1 VSEEGQAI
9 FSSWKGAII
18 DNRGKP
24 DKAIPEGVALPVPRQ
39 YDKARGMLAFMGWDG
54 LVVFDESVNV
64 VDLARGYMKAVQ
76 RYSCGRCIPC
86 RVGTRVMLEILERIR
101 EGHGR
106 EGDLESLERLG
117 RNVKESSK
125 CQVGQTGTVAVLDTL
140 KYYRDDY
147 VKAIE
152 EGKALET
159 REYKTHLT
167 APCMDAC
174 PVHLDV
180 PAYIECVKD
189 RKFGESYRVIRNRN
203 ALPGVCGRVCVRPC
217 ESNCRRLNVDETLNI
232 RLIKRFACD
241 YSYGLGL
248 QKEDGPKEFKGEKVA
263 IIGAGP
269 AGIAA
274 AYYLGLRGYGVTVFE
289 ELPEPGGMA
298 AVGIPDYRLPREDLK
313 DDIRPIED
321 LGVEIRY
328 GQAVGKDVSLE
339 QLQQQGYKA
348 VFVGVGAK
356 NSRKMGVEGE
366 DEKYE
371 GFVHGVT
378 FLRDLN
384 LGREVYKAKRIVVV
398 GGGNVAIDCVRS
410 ALRLGFTE
418 VNLVYRRS
426 RAEMPADPVEIEDA
440 ETEGIDFHFLTL
452 PTKIIAE
459 GGKVVGVECVRM
471 ELGEPD
477 SSGRRR
483 PIPIEGSEFFIETD
497 VVIPAIGQEPDLA
510 LLEAAQD
517 IEVTKWKTVVVDPD
531 CLQTNREGVFS
542 GGDCVTGPATLV
554 EALAAGADAA
564 IAIENYL
571 AQGKMELPDYRKM
584 EKLISRV
591 GVYDDSEKV
600 QVVGGVARPKAEHLP
615 VASRIKTFDEVEK
628 GLSAGAAIEDSLRC
642 LRCYRVALV
651 AV

>member
-1 VSEEGQAI
+1 
-9 FSSWKGAII
+9 
-18 DNRGKP
+18 
-24 DKAIPEGVALPVPRQ
+24 
-39 YDKARGMLAFMGWDG
+39 
-54 LVVFDESVNV
+54 
-64 VDLARGYMKAVQ
+64 
-76 RYSCGRCIPC
+76 
-86 RVGTRVMLEILERIR
+86 
-101 EGHGR
+101 
-106 EGDLESLERLG
+106 
-117 RNVKESSK
+117 
-125 CQVGQTGTVAVLDTL
+125 
-140 KYYRDDY
+140 
-147 VKAIE
+147 
-152 EGKALET
+152 
-159 REYKTHLT
+159 
-167 APCMDAC
+167 
-174 PVHLDV
+174 
-180 PAYIECVKD
+180 
-189 RKFGESYRVIRNRN
+189 
-203 ALPGVCGRVCVRPC
+203 
-217 ESNCRRLNVDETLNI
+217 
-232 RLIKRFACD
+232 
-241 YSYGLGL
+241 
-248 QKEDGPKEFKGEKVA
+248 
-263 IIGAGP
+263 
-269 AGIAA
+269 
-274 AYYLGLRGYGVTVFE
+274 
-289 ELPEPGGMA
+289 
-298 AVGIPDYRLPREDLK
+298 
-313 DDIRPIED
+313 
-321 LGVEIRY
+321 
-328 GQAVGKDVSLE
+328 
-339 QLQQQGYKA
+339 
-348 VFVGVGAK
+348 
-356 NSRKMGVEGE
+356 
-366 DEKYE
+366 
-371 GFVHGVT
+371 
-378 FLRDLN
+378 
-384 LGREVYKAKRIVVV
+384 
-398 GGGNVAIDCVRS
+398 VAIDCVRS